1 MDGRCESVWQRL
13 KTCGQWCSLRSLART
28 LVALRPFYNV
38 EQRLRARRRENL
50 RPVAVHDF
58 LDAAQNSHVADKVR
72 DEPAD
77 GLLAFC
83 ESIV

>member
-1 MDGRCESVWQRL
+1 MDGRWESVWQRL
-13 KTCGQWCSLRSLART
+13 ETCGQWCSLRSLART

-38 EQRLRARRRENL
+38 EQRLQARRRENL